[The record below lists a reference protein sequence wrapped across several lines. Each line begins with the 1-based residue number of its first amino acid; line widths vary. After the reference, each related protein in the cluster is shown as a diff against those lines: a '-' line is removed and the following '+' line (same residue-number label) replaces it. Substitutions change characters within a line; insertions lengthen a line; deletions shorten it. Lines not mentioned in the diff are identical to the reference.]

1 MPNYKRRHGVTW
13 TTLALLFFHS
23 VALASTNALVTVSDT
38 LHGHFVYTRQC
49 AICHGRRGDGRG
61 EMGLTLQPRPRDFTR
76 GLFKYRS
83 TPSGHLPTDADLFR
97 TIREGIPDTAMPIFA
112 NLPARDV
119 QAVVDYVKTF
129 SPRWRL
135 AENYAP
141 PVTLPPRP
149 SWFSEPA
156 EFRARA
162 ARGRAFF
169 ETACASCHGP
179 RGDGAG
185 IVTNLVDSSGQSAPA
200 RDLRQPFIR
209 GGRQLEDIYKVL
221 VTGLDGTPMPSF
233 AESTTEEQ
241 RWEVIAYIDRLR
253 RELAGQSASTTT
265 K

>member
-1 MPNYKRRHGVTW
+1 MVGW
-13 TTLALLFFHS
+13 TVLAFLFLYS
-23 VALASTNALVTVSDT
+23 VALAGTNALVAVSDT

-49 AICHGRRGDGRG
+49 AVCHGRRGDGRG

-83 TPSGHLPTDADLFR
+83 TPSGHLPTNDDLIR
-97 TIREGIPDTAMPIFA
+97 TIREGIPDTAMPIFG

-129 SPRWRL
+129 SPRWRQP
-135 AENYAP
+135 ENYAP
-141 PVTLPPRP
+141 PVSIPPRP
-149 SWFSEPA
+149 SWFSDATALPG
-156 EFRARA
+156 RA
-162 ARGRAFF
+162 AQGRVFF
-169 ETACASCHGP
+169 ETACASCHGTK
-179 RGDGAG
+179 GDGAG
-185 IVTNLVDSSGQSAPA
+185 MVTNLVDSSGQPTPA

-209 GGRQLEDIYKVL
+209 SGRRPEDIYKAL

-241 RWEVIAYIDRLR
+241 RWELIAYIEQLR
-253 RELAGQSASTTT
+253 RDHAAQNTTFTT